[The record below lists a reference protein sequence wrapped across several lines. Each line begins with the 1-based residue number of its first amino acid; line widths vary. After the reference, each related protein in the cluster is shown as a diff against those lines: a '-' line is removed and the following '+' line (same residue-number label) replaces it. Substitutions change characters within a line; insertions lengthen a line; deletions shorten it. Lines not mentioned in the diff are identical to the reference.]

1 MDDGLNSPEIT
12 QEAKPIS
19 PYAAA
24 WTTFNQRL
32 CRSLWMRL
40 PRPEWRGQP
49 IVGYHLFISTS
60 SSDSG
65 TGVPPWCEPGN
76 DGRSRRRVRSASRR
90 QAVVNQ
96 PGGFA
101 PMSPG
106 SKAGPQ
112 SQPLRAAVNV
122 EGRPLPQMPRRPVG
136 TVIRAGSD
144 GAGSTR
150 VGPGSSRPDAL
161 TGQPGAADGGRVGA
175 FRDGASAPKS
185 ECDAACMHIL
195 LFVFSEDRIDPQLV
209 EIMRFKRTPPK
220 LLQQGNCPPGG
231 VFCVMFL

>member
-1 MDDGLNSPEIT
+1 MSFLSYRAVDQPSRPATICGRFGVCPRLDAGRGQERGHTNFGLDAALWGRIGSCFMDDGLNSPEIT

-150 VGPGSSRPDAL
+150 VSPGSSRPDAL
-161 TGQPGAADGGRVGA
+161 TGQPGAAGCGRV
-175 FRDGASAPKS
+175 
-185 ECDAACMHIL
+185 
-195 LFVFSEDRIDPQLV
+195 
-209 EIMRFKRTPPK
+209 
-220 LLQQGNCPPGG
+220 
-231 VFCVMFL
+231 